1 MRIVHVIDSLD
12 PAVGGPHAVVF
23 SLARAQAAMGHR
35 VVIVGHHRA
44 DSAPLHAHGAHG
56 AAAELWPVRLEALR
70 GTGGGSLFGGR
81 GRLSKA
87 DRGKLREMVMWAQVV
102 HVHGVWDAALVEAGA
117 IARAAKVPY
126 VLTPHGM
133 LDEWA
138 LSVKSWKKKAAL
150 WLGRRELISGAARVH
165 VLSDYEKG
173 CVERGGFHSRV
184 ETVPNGVNLADVDP
198 LPQRGKFRAEHPTI
212 GDDPFVLLL
221 ARLHEVKGGDI
232 LVRALKGLLK
242 TQPRAR
248 VVFAGPD
255 EGAGESWRGVARELG
270 VEDRVHFVGAVYG
283 RKKYEVMADA
293 AAFCLPSGHEGFS
306 MSVAEA
312 LASRVPVVISE
323 ECHFEEVQRSGAGWV
338 VKREVGAVQ
347 RALEEVF
354 SDPAG
359 AAARAE
365 RGRALIEG
373 GFTWDRIG
381 QRLGAVYAE
390 VLVEASQ
397 SRTDVRPNIVIVT
410 NVETPYRVALH
421 RRIVREIPEI
431 RLSTLYTHGK
441 ADQPWTSPLAQE
453 INPVAFGE
461 GDSVEGAVTPARVLR
476 DWKKGG
482 RIIDWLV
489 ENRVRAV
496 FLSGYNDVG
505 RLRIFRWCSTNR
517 VPVFLVADSNIH
529 GDRASGLRK
538 FVKQFVVGEVIKR
551 CVAVLP
557 FGSAGARYF
566 YRYGADATKVIYC
579 PYEPDYEMIE
589 TMGAEEVARVHAEL
603 GLVPGRKR
611 FVYCGRLQPVKRPDL
626 AISAFV
632 KVAEKLPTWDLV
644 VIGDGPL
651 MAECRALVPEALKER
666 VKFTGFMG
674 DQRKITAVY
683 KGSDVL
689 VVPSDSDAWGLVLN
703 EAACAGMAIISSDV
717 VGAVPELVEAG
728 VNGAVFS
735 RRDEAGLMKAMT
747 VVASDEARLERMKES
762 SKGVLAGWRRRGD
775 PIIGM
780 RIALCRAGILGGS
793 GAEWAQ

>member
-44 DSAPLHAHGAHG
+44 GSTPLHAHQGRG
-56 AAAELWPVRLEALR
+56 ELSEFWPVRLEALR
-70 GTGGGSLFGGR
+70 GTGGGSIFGGR
-81 GRLSKA
+81 GRLSEA
-87 DRGKLREMVMWAQVV
+87 DRGKLREMVVWAQVV

-117 IARAAKVPY
+117 MARAARVPY

-138 LSVKSWKKKAAL
+138 LSVKPWKKKAAL
-150 WLGRRELISGAARVH
+150 WLGRRELIRGAACVH
-165 VLSDYEKG
+165 VLSAYERA
-173 CVERGGFHSRV
+173 CVERGGFHTRV
-184 ETVPNGVNLADVDP
+184 VTVPNGVNLSDIDP
-198 LPQRGKFRAEHPTI
+198 LPERGLFRAEHPEL

-232 LVRALKGLLK
+232 LIRALKGLLK
-242 TQPRAR
+242 TTPSAR

-255 EGAGESWRGVARELG
+255 EGAGESWKKVAQEIGVA
-270 VEDRVHFVGAVYG
+270 DRVHFVGAVYG
-283 RKKYEVMADA
+283 RRKYEALADA

-323 ECHFEEVQRSGAGWV
+323 ECHFEEVEKSGAGWV
-338 VKREVGAVQ
+338 VKREVEAVKK
-347 RALEEVF
+347 ALEEVF
-354 SDPAG
+354 SDPKSAQER
-359 AAARAE
+359 AA

-381 QRLGAVYAE
+381 QRLGAAYAE
-390 VLVEASQ
+390 ALVDTSQ
-397 SRTDVRPNIVIVT
+397 ARADVRPNMVIVT

-421 RRIVREIPEI
+421 RRFVREIPEV

-441 ADQPWTSPLAQE
+441 PDQPWTSPLAQE
-453 INPVAFGE
+453 INPVSFGE
-461 GDSVEGAVTPARVLR
+461 GESVEEAVTPARVLR
-476 DWKKGG
+476 DWRKGE
-482 RIIDWLV
+482 RIIRWLE

-517 VPVFLVADSNIH
+517 IPVFLVADSNIH
-529 GDRASGLRK
+529 GDRAAGLRK
-538 FVKQFVVGEVIKR
+538 FVKQIVVGEVIKR

-589 TMGAEEVARVHAEL
+589 TMGADEVARVHAGL
-603 GLVPGRKR
+603 GLAPGRKR

-644 VIGDGPL
+644 VIGDGPM
-651 MAECRALVPEALKER
+651 MADCRALVPESLKER
-666 VKFTGFMG
+666 VRFTGFMG

-689 VVPSDSDAWGLVLN
+689 VVPSDSDAWGLVVN
-703 EAACAGMAIISSDV
+703 EAACAGMAIIASDV

-747 VVASDEARLERMKES
+747 VVGLDEARLERMKRA
-762 SKGVLAGWRRRGD
+762 SKGVLANWRRRGD

-780 RIALCRAGILGGS
+780 RIALCRAGVLGGS
-793 GAEWAQ
+793 GAEWAG

>member
-1 MRIVHVIDSLD
+1 AHEGR
-12 PAVGGPHAVVF
+12 GGM
-23 SLARAQAAMGHR
+23 S
-35 VVIVGHHRA
+35 
-44 DSAPLHAHGAHG
+44 
-56 AAAELWPVRLEALR
+56 ELWPVRLEAWR
-70 GTGGGSLFGGR
+70 GRGRGSVFGGR
-81 GRLSKA
+81 GRMSSA
-87 DRGKLREMVMWAQVV
+87 DRGKLREVVMWAQVV
-102 HVHGVWDAALVEAGA
+102 HMHGVWDAALVEAGK
-117 IARAAKVPY
+117 IARGARVPY

-138 LSVKSWKKKAAL
+138 LSVKAWKKKAAL
-150 WLGRRELISGAARVH
+150 WLGRRELISGASRVH
-165 VLSDYEKG
+165 ALSAYEQG

-184 ETVPNGVNLADVDP
+184 VTVPNGVDLGEVDP
-198 LPQRGKFRAEHPTI
+198 RPERGRFRAEHPEL
-212 GDDPFVLLL
+212 GDDPFVVLL
-221 ARLHEVKGGDI
+221 ARLHEVKGGEI
-232 LVRALKGLLK
+232 LVGALKGLLK

-255 EGAGESWRGVARELG
+255 EGAGGLWCAAAREAG
-270 VEDRVHFVGAVYG
+270 VEDRVHFVGPVYG
-283 RKKYEVMADA
+283 RKKYELMVDA

-323 ECHFEEVQRSGAGWV
+323 ECHFDEVGKAGAGWV

-347 RALEEVF
+347 RALEDVF

-359 AAARAE
+359 AAERAN

-381 QRLGAVYAE
+381 QRLGALYAE
-390 VLVEASQ
+390 ALVETSQ
-397 SRTDVRPNIVIVT
+397 MRTDVRPNIVIVT

-421 RRIVREIPEI
+421 RRIVREIPEV

-441 ADQPWTSPLAQE
+441 PDQPWTTPLAQE

-461 GDSVEGAVTPARVLR
+461 GESVEGAVTPARVLG

-482 RIIDWLV
+482 RIIDWLIK
-489 ENRVRAV
+489 NRVRAV

-517 VPVFLVADSNIH
+517 IPVFLVADSNIY

-538 FVKQFVVGEVIKR
+538 LAKQFVVGEVIKR

-589 TMGAEEVARVHAEL
+589 TMGAEEVSRVHAEL
-603 GLVPGRKR
+603 GLAAGRRR

-626 AISAFV
+626 AVSAFV
-632 KVAEKLPTWDLV
+632 KVAEKLPGWDLV

-651 MAECRALVPEALKER
+651 MPDCRALVPEGLKGR
-666 VKFTGFMG
+666 VKFVGFMG

-689 VVPSDSDAWGLVLN
+689 VVPSDSDAWGLVVN

-735 RRDEAGLMKAMT
+735 RRDEAGLIRAMT
-747 VVASDEARLERMKES
+747 VVATDEARLERMKAASRE
-762 SKGVLAGWRRRGD
+762 VLANWRRRGD

-793 GAEWAQ
+793 GAEWSG

>member
-44 DSAPLHAHGAHG
+44 GSTPLHAHQGRG
-56 AAAELWPVRLEALR
+56 ELSEFWPVRLEALR
-70 GTGGGSLFGGR
+70 GTGGGSIFGGR

-87 DRGKLREMVMWAQVV
+87 DRGKLREMVVWAQVV
-102 HVHGVWDAALVEAGA
+102 HVHGVWDAALMEAGA
-117 IARAAKVPY
+117 MARAARVPY

-138 LSVKSWKKKAAL
+138 LSVKPWKKKAAL
-150 WLGRRELISGAARVH
+150 WLGRRELIRGAACVH
-165 VLSDYEKG
+165 VLSAYERA
-173 CVERGGFHSRV
+173 CVERGGFHTRV
-184 ETVPNGVNLADVDP
+184 VTVPNGVNLGDIDP
-198 LPQRGKFRAEHPTI
+198 LPERGLFRAEHPEL

-232 LVRALKGLLK
+232 LIRALKGLLK
-242 TQPRAR
+242 TMPSAR

-255 EGAGESWRGVARELG
+255 EGAGESWKKVAQEIGVA
-270 VEDRVHFVGAVYG
+270 DRVHFVGAVYG
-283 RKKYEVMADA
+283 RRKYEALADA

-323 ECHFEEVQRSGAGWV
+323 ECHFEEVEKSGAGWV
-338 VKREVGAVQ
+338 VKREVEAVKK
-347 RALEEVF
+347 ALEEVF
-354 SDPAG
+354 SDPKSAQER
-359 AAARAE
+359 AA

-381 QRLGAVYAE
+381 QRLGAAYAE
-390 VLVEASQ
+390 ALVDTSQ
-397 SRTDVRPNIVIVT
+397 ARADVRPNMVIVT

-421 RRIVREIPEI
+421 RRFVREIPEV

-441 ADQPWTSPLAQE
+441 PDQPWTSPLAQE
-453 INPVAFGE
+453 INPVSFGE
-461 GDSVEGAVTPARVLR
+461 GESVEEAVTPARVLR
-476 DWKKGG
+476 DWRKGG
-482 RIIDWLV
+482 RIIRWLE

-517 VPVFLVADSNIH
+517 IPVFLVADSNIH
-529 GDRASGLRK
+529 GDRAAGLRK
-538 FVKQFVVGEVIKR
+538 FVKQIVVGEVIKR

-589 TMGAEEVARVHAEL
+589 TMGADEVARVHAEL
-603 GLVPGRKR
+603 GLAPGRKR

-626 AISAFV
+626 AIRAFV

-644 VIGDGPL
+644 VIGDGPM
-651 MAECRALVPEALKER
+651 MADCRALVPESLKER

-689 VVPSDSDAWGLVLN
+689 VVPSDSDAWGLVVN
-703 EAACAGMAIISSDV
+703 EAACAGMAIIASDV

-728 VNGAVFS
+728 VNGAVFL

-747 VVASDEARLERMKES
+747 AVGLDEARLERMKGA
-762 SKGVLAGWRRRGD
+762 SKGVLANWRRRGD

-780 RIALCRAGILGGS
+780 RIALCRAGVLGGS
-793 GAEWAQ
+793 GAEWAG